1 MCDGHK
7 ATERETMK
15 TLALASL
22 KGGTGK
28 STIAAHL
35 AVQAVTAGER
45 VVVLDLDAQ
54 ASLAE
59 WYNVR
64 EAEAP
69 AYARATLD
77 GIAQTAATLAASG
90 QYSLAIID
98 TPATDKRALRAALAV
113 CDAVL
118 MPVRPSPNDLRAAPD
133 TVAEIE
139 ASGKP
144 FAFVLSQRVA
154 RTKISE
160 QAVIALANLQRVS
173 PAVIGSRT
181 SYASAMIDGRTA
193 QEIDP
198 TGPAAEEIAGLWKFA
213 RGMLK

>member
-1 MCDGHK
+1 
-7 ATERETMK
+7 MK

-28 STIAAHL
+28 STLAAHL
-35 AVQAVTAGER
+35 AVQASATGES

-59 WYNVR
+59 WFNAR
-64 EAEAP
+64 EAGTP

-77 GIAQTAATLAASG
+77 GIAQTAAALDASG
-90 QYSLAIID
+90 QYTLAIID
-98 TPATDKRALRAALAV
+98 TPATDKRALRAALGISN
-113 CDAVL
+113 AVL
-118 MPVRPSPNDLRAAPD
+118 LPVRPSPNDLRAVGD
-133 TVAEIE
+133 TVTEIE

-160 QAVIALANLQRVS
+160 QAVIALGNIGKVC
-173 PAVIGSRT
+173 PAVIGART
-181 SYASAMIDGRTA
+181 AYAAAMIDGRTA
-193 QEIDP
+193 QEIEAS
-198 TGPAAEEIAGLWKFA
+198 GPAAGEIADLWKYA
-213 RGMLK
+213 KGMLQ

>member
-1 MCDGHK
+1 MAARMCQRDS
-7 ATERETMK
+7 MK

-28 STIAAHL
+28 STLAAHL
-35 AVQAVTAGER
+35 AVQAVAAGES

-64 EAEAP
+64 EAQTP

-77 GIAQTAATLAASG
+77 GIEDIAATLARSG
-90 QYSLAIID
+90 EYTLAIID
-98 TPATDKRALRAALAV
+98 TPATDKRALRAALTV
-113 CDAVL
+113 SDAVL

-139 ASGKP
+139 GSGKP
-144 FAFVLSQRVA
+144 FAFVLSQRIA

-173 PAVIGSRT
+173 PAVIGART
-181 SYASAMIDGRTA
+181 VYASSMIDGRTA

-198 TGPAAEEIAGLWKFA
+198 TGPAAEEIAALWQFTK
-213 RGMLK
+213 GMWK